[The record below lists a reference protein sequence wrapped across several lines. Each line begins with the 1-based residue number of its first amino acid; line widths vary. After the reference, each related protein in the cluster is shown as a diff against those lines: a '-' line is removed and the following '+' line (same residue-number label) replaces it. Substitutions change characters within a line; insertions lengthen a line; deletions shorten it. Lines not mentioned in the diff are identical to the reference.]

1 LNSKVQL
8 SLEAVLYAPGRVT
21 RVQLRGAAAVKRLLM
36 MMRAPAVLTHY
47 RSSAARCSVTSTVF
61 YRA

>member
-1 LNSKVQL
+1 
-8 SLEAVLYAPGRVT
+8 
-21 RVQLRGAAAVKRLLM
+21 VQLRGAAAVKRLLM

-47 RSSAARCSVTSTVF
+47 RSSAARCSVTSMVF